1 MGTGLKKVAIIGGG
15 ITGLTT
21 AFYLQKWIRERN
33 LPIEIKLIEA
43 AHRLGGKMQ
52 TVVRDGFTIER
63 GPDSF
68 LARKTSM
75 IRLAKEV
82 GMEEEL
88 VHNST
93 GKSYVLVN
101 EKLYSMPG
109 GSIMGIPTE
118 IGPFITTGLFSIPGK
133 IRAAADFVL
142 PRSQSGKDQSLGE
155 FFRRRLGDEVVE
167 NLIEPLLSGI
177 YAGDIDQ
184 LSLMSTFPQFY
195 EVEQKYR
202 SLIVG
207 MKKSTPAQPKKQ
219 TTEKSVGKA
228 KGAFLTFKTGLQS
241 FAEAIEANIDP
252 NTILKGHRVKKIS
265 KADQQYEL
273 YLNNGETLIADAVVV
288 ATPHKITQSMFS
300 DYRFFDPFKSVSST
314 SVATV
319 ALAFPEEAVKKDIDG
334 TGFVVSRNSD
344 YTITACTWTH
354 KKWEHSTPKGKV
366 LLRCYVGRA
375 GDETIVDL
383 SDDQIVKIV
392 LDDLSKT
399 MDITMEPD
407 FAIVSRWNNSM
418 PQYTVGHKQRLETIR
433 KHLAEELPGIF
444 LAGASYD
451 GIGVPD
457 CVDQGEAAVKKV
469 LSHLN
474 MDTEMGEAVHL

>member
-1 MGTGLKKVAIIGGG
+1 MAEEKQKVVIIGGG
-15 ITGLTT
+15 IAGLTS
-21 AFYLQKWIRERN
+21 AFYLQKKIKEN
-33 LPIEIKLIEA
+33 QLPIDIQLIEA
-43 AHRLGGKMQ
+43 SHRLGGKLQ
-52 TVVRDGFTIER
+52 TVRRDGFTIER

-82 GMEEEL
+82 GMDDQL

-101 EKLYSMPG
+101 NKLHPMPG

-133 IRAAADFVL
+133 LRAAADFLL
-142 PRSQSGKDQSLGE
+142 PRSEAGKDQALGQ
-155 FFRRRLGDEVVE
+155 FFRRRLGNEVVE

-202 SLIVG
+202 SLIIG
-207 MKKSTPAQPKKQ
+207 MKKSTPNQAKQPVQNKP
-219 TTEKSVGKA
+219 T

-241 FAEAIEANIDP
+241 FAEAIEAKLDP
-252 NTILKGHRVKKIS
+252 HSILKGHRVEKITRTNG
-265 KADQQYEL
+265 KYRIF
-273 YLNNGETLIADAVVV
+273 LNNGEEMTADCVIA
-288 ATPHKITQSMFS
+288 ATPHQITQSMFS
-300 DYRFFDPFKSVSST
+300 DYRFFDPLKAVPST

-319 ALAFPEEAVKKDIDG
+319 AMAFPKEAIKKDIDG

-344 YTITACTWTH
+344 YSITACTWTH
-354 KKWEHSTPKGKV
+354 KKWAHSTPEGKV

-383 SDDQIVKIV
+383 SDDQINKIV
-392 LDDLSKT
+392 LDDLKKT
-399 MDITMEPD
+399 MDITMNPD
-407 FAIVSRWNNSM
+407 FSIISRWKNAM
-418 PQYTVGHKQRLETIR
+418 PQYTVGHKQRLATILE
-433 KHLAEELPGIF
+433 KMGQELPGVF
-444 LAGASYD
+444 LAGASY
-451 GIGVPD
+451 GGVGVPD
-457 CVDQGEAAVKKV
+457 CIDQGEAAVKGV
-469 LSHLN
+469 LEYLN
-474 MDTEMGEAVHL
+474 VKEAVTM

>member
-1 MGTGLKKVAIIGGG
+1 MTSVAEEKQKVVIIGGG
-15 ITGLTT
+15 IAGLTS
-21 AFYLQKWIRERN
+21 AFYLQKKIKEN
-33 LPIEIKLIEA
+33 QLPIDIQLIEA
-43 AHRLGGKMQ
+43 SHRLGGKLQ
-52 TVVRDGFTIER
+52 TVRRDGFTIER

-82 GMEEEL
+82 GMDDQL

-101 EKLYSMPG
+101 NKLHPMPG

-133 IRAAADFVL
+133 LRAAADFLL
-142 PRSQSGKDQSLGE
+142 PRSEAGKDQALGQ
-155 FFRRRLGDEVVE
+155 FFRRRLGNEVVE

-202 SLIVG
+202 SLIIG
-207 MKKSTPAQPKKQ
+207 MKKSTPNQAKQPVQNKP
-219 TTEKSVGKA
+219 T

-241 FAEAIEANIDP
+241 FAEAIEAKLDP
-252 NTILKGHRVKKIS
+252 HSILKGHKVEKITRMNS
-265 KADQQYEL
+265 QYRIF
-273 YLNNGETLIADAVVV
+273 LNNGEEMTADCVIA
-288 ATPHKITQSMFS
+288 ATPHQITQSMFS
-300 DYRFFDPFKSVSST
+300 DYRFFDPLKTVPST

-319 ALAFPEEAVKKDIDG
+319 AMAFPKEAIKNDIDG

-344 YTITACTWTH
+344 YSITACTWTH
-354 KKWEHSTPKGKV
+354 KKWAHSTPEGKV

-383 SDDQIVKIV
+383 SDDQINKIV
-392 LDDLSKT
+392 LDDLKKT
-399 MDITMEPD
+399 MDITMNPD
-407 FAIVSRWNNSM
+407 FSIISRWKNAM
-418 PQYTVGHKQRLETIR
+418 PQYTVGHKQRLATILE
-433 KHLAEELPGIF
+433 KMKQELPGVF
-444 LAGASYD
+444 LAGASY
-451 GIGVPD
+451 GGVGVPD
-457 CVDQGEAAVKKV
+457 CIDQGEAAVKGV
-469 LSHLN
+469 LEYLKIK
-474 MDTEMGEAVHL
+474 GAV

>member
-1 MGTGLKKVAIIGGG
+1 MTEEKKKVAILGGG
-15 ITGLTT
+15 IAGLTT
-21 AFYLQKWIRERN
+21 AFYLQKIVREKS

-43 AHRLGGKMQ
+43 SHHLGGKMQ

-68 LARKTSM
+68 LARKTS
-75 IRLAKEV
+75 ITRLAKEV
-82 GMEEEL
+82 GMEHQL

-93 GKSYVLVN
+93 GKSYVLVD

-118 IGPFITTGLFSIPGK
+118 IGPFITTGLFSLGGK
-133 IRAAADFVL
+133 LRAAADFIL
-142 PRSQSGKDQSLGE
+142 PRSESGKDQSLGQ

-202 SLIVG
+202 SLILG
-207 MKKSTPAQPKKQ
+207 MKKAAPPKPKTSGSSEPKKQ
-219 TTEKSVGKA
+219 GV
-228 KGAFLTFKTGLQS
+228 FLTFKTGLQS
-241 FAEAIEANIDP
+241 FAEAIESKLDP
-252 NTILKGHRVKKIS
+252 NMILKGHRVNKVTKNGNE
-265 KADQQYEL
+265 YEI
-273 YLNNGETLIADAVVV
+273 YLNNGETLMADCIVA
-288 ATPHKITQSMFS
+288 ATPHKATQVMFS
-300 DYRFFDPFKSVSST
+300 DYSFFDSFKIVPST

-319 ALAFPEEAVKKDIDG
+319 ALAFPLEAIKKDIDG

-354 KKWEHSTPKGKV
+354 KKWEHSTPEGKA

-375 GDETIVDL
+375 GDETIVEL

-392 LDDLSKT
+392 LDDLNKT
-399 MDITMEPD
+399 MDITMDPE
-407 FAIVSRWNNSM
+407 FFVISRWKNAM
-418 PQYTVGHKQRLETIR
+418 PQYTVGHKQRLKEIYEHVT
-433 KHLAEELPGIF
+433 EELPGVF
-444 LAGASYD
+444 LAGSSYE

-457 CVDQGEAAVKKV
+457 CIDQGEKAVQSV
-469 LSHLN
+469 LGFLN
-474 MDTEMGEAVHL
+474 IQM